1 MIDHAILLTVM
12 SRNRKYLVRII
23 YTGAN
28 PASETKYMKK
38 GDEIGIPL
46 SEEIGRIEYT
56 NEIQEVKGFDLKG
69 KTFGMWIYVLSKPG
83 ADNYIKIKRSLLA

>member
-23 YTGAN
+23 YTGNN
-28 PASETKYMKK
+28 PATETKYMKK

-46 SEEIGRIEYT
+46 SEQIGRNEYI
-56 NEIQEVKGFDLKG
+56 NEIEEVKGFGLKG
-69 KTFGMWIYVLSKPG
+69 KTYDKWIYVLSKPG
-83 ADNYIKIKRSLLA
+83 ADNYIKIKRGLLA